1 MRRFDSAVPTDR
13 ATKIGFLV
21 TPGFPILTLS
31 AALEP
36 LRMANDIIGLE
47 VFAWHLLTEDGQPVE
62 SSSRVLITPDV
73 TFEAVSDFDIVFV
86 VGGLW
91 LTTELRPALQNRL
104 RRLARRG
111 VKLGA
116 LSSGVF
122 LLARTGLLDKSKCAV
137 HWYFRNAFQELF
149 PDIELSSKLFEIGG
163 DRITCAGGTA
173 SLDMMLALMSPTL
186 GGSVRHEISTWIHYP
201 KLRDHYDEQG
211 GAELGPMSVSSP
223 RVAQAISLFRRN
235 IEYPLQM
242 HEVATRIGVS
252 VRQLER
258 LFRAQFGNTP
268 TIVYRQIRLM
278 QARELIHHTSM
289 RLTDV
294 ALATGFQSYS
304 HFSRCYLQQF
314 GTRPGRNVPANGSA
328 N

>member
-1 MRRFDSAVPTDR
+1 MDSAVLSDQ

-47 VFAWHLLTEDGQPVE
+47 VFAWHLLTEDGNPVE
-62 SSSRVLITPDV
+62 SSSRVLITPDS
-73 TFEAVSDFDIVFV
+73 AMDAAQDIDMLFV

-91 LTTELRPALQNRL
+91 LTTEKRPALQNQL

-111 VKLGA
+111 VTIGA

-122 LLARTGLLDKSKCAV
+122 ALARAGLLDKNKCAV
-137 HWYFRNAFQELF
+137 HWYVRNAFQELF
-149 PDIELSSKLFEIGG
+149 PDLELSSKLFEISDG
-163 DRITCAGGTA
+163 RITCAGGTA

-186 GGSVRHEISTWIHYP
+186 SASVRHEISTWIHYP
-201 KLRDHYDEQG
+201 KIRDRFDEQG

-223 RVAQAISLFRRN
+223 RVAQAISIFRRN

-242 HEVATRIGVS
+242 HDVAARIGVS

-268 TIVYRQIRLM
+268 TVVYRQIRLL
-278 QARELIHHTSM
+278 QARELIQYTSM
-289 RLTDV
+289 RLTDI

-314 GTRPGRNVPANGSA
+314 GSRPGRNTQSA
-328 N
+328 E